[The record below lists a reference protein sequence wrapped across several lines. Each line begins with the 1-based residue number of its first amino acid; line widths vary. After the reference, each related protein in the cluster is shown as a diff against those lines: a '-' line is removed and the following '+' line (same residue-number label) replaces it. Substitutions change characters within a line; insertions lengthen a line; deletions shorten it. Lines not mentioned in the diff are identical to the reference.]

1 MALSI
6 LSLSPLL
13 GPLSPGLFGIISV
26 PRSLSSPLLSSLLT
40 PILIPLLFLCVPP
53 FAAPFHPPN
62 PSFLSFMHAAV
73 SSSTLLDFILV
84 PLTFL

>member
-26 PRSLSSPLLSSLLT
+26 PRSLSSPS
-40 PILIPLLFLCVPP
+40 P
-53 FAAPFHPPN
+53 HPNPN
-62 PSFLSFMHAAV
+62 PSSLSLRSSLRCSIPFPQPFLPLTHACSGLFFNPLV
-73 SSSTLLDFILV
+73 DLILV